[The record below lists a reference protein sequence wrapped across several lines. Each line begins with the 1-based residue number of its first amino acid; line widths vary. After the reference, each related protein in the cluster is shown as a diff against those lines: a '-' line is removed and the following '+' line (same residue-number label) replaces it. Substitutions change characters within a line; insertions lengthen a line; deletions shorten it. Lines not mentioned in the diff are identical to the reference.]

1 MLTRHSLYQII
12 SVPSFIFVV
21 GQTSSWRLVNKNRLA
36 QGEKVGLGSGGGV
49 GGGRYVGAAVGWG
62 V

>member
-12 SVPSFIFVV
+12 SVSSFIFVV

-36 QGEKVGLGSGGGV
+36 QGEKVGSGVG
-49 GGGRYVGAAVGWG
+49 GGGRYVGGGGAG
-62 V
+62 VRGLT